1 MGRRRKKEIILE
13 GIEALRAGAKGV
25 SIGKTN
31 DGKTVLIK
39 GAVPG
44 DVVNV
49 SVYKK
54 KSSYLEGRVLEIVKP
69 SPDRVQP
76 LCEHFGVCGGCS
88 WQDLNYVAQLK
99 WKQNEVEN
107 NLLRIGGFEKLDIQP
122 ILGSAKE
129 YFYRNK
135 LEFSFSNARWLTAQE
150 IQSEEVFE
158 RNALGF
164 HIPGQWSKVLDIHQC
179 HLQPK
184 PSNSIRLEARKYALE
199 NGYEFFD
206 LKNREGFLRTMMIR
220 NNRKGEF
227 MVLVQFFKEDK
238 PRREAFLEHLKNK
251 FTEIVSLLYAI
262 NSKGNDSL
270 YDLEIQLYA
279 GQDFLMEEMEDLQFK
294 IGPKSFYQ
302 TNPEQAYELYKIV
315 RNFADLKGGETV
327 YDLYTGTGTI
337 AQFVAKK
344 AGKVV
349 GVEAVQEAIDAAKAN
364 AEANGI
370 VNCSFYCG
378 DMKEIFDDAFIS
390 ENGNPDIII
399 TDPPRDGM
407 HKSVVETILRIA
419 PEKVVY
425 VSCNSATQARD
436 LALMKSHYKITKVR
450 PVDMFP
456 QTAHVE
462 NVVLLERI
470 SDNSMD

>member
-1 MGRRRKKEIILE
+1 MARKKKKELQIE

-25 SIGKTN
+25 SIGKTE

-54 KSSYLEGRVLEIVKP
+54 KSSYLEAKVTEIVKP
-69 SPDRVQP
+69 SADRVQP
-76 LCEHFGVCGGCS
+76 VCEHFGVCGGCS
-88 WQDLNYVAQLK
+88 WQDLSYQAQLK

-107 NLLRIGGFEKLDIQP
+107 NLKRIGGFDDLEIMP
-122 ILGSAKE
+122 IIGSAKT

-135 LEFSFSNARWLTAQE
+135 LEYSFSDSRWLTLEE
-150 IQSEEVFE
+150 IQSDEVFE

-164 HIPGQWSKVLDIHQC
+164 HIPGQWSRVLDIRKC
-179 HLQPK
+179 HLQPE
-184 PSNSIRLEARKYALE
+184 PSNLIRLEAKRFAIE
-199 NGYEFFD
+199 NQLEFFD
-206 LKNREGFLRTMMIR
+206 LKNQQGFLRTMMIR
-220 NNRKGEF
+220 NNQKGEF

-238 PRREAFLEHLKNK
+238 PKREVFLENLKNK
-251 FTEIVSLLYAI
+251 FPEIVSLLFAI
-262 NSKGNDSL
+262 NPKGNDSV
-270 YDLEIQLYA
+270 YDLNIEIYSGTDYLV
-279 GQDFLMEEMEDLQFK
+279 EEMEDLKFR

-302 TNPEQAYELYKIV
+302 TNPEQAYELYKV
-315 RNFADLKGGETV
+315 ARDFAGLSGDELV

-337 AQFVAKK
+337 AQFVSKNSKK
-344 AGKVV
+344 VI
-349 GVEAVQEAIDAAKAN
+349 GVEAVSEAIESAKRNAAQ
-364 AEANGI
+364 NGI
-370 VNCSFYCG
+370 GNCSFYCG
-378 DMKEIFDDAFIS
+378 DMKEIFDDGFIS
-390 ENGNPDIII
+390 KNGHPDLII

-407 HKSVVETILRIA
+407 HKNVVETILRIS
-419 PEKVVY
+419 PEKIVY

-436 LALMKSHYKITKVR
+436 LALMKENYKITKVQ

-462 NVVLLERI
+462 NVVLLEKI
-470 SDNSMD
+470 

>member
-1 MGRRRKKEIILE
+1 MARKKKKEIQIQ

-25 SIGKTN
+25 SIGKTE

-54 KSSYLEGRVLEIVKP
+54 KSSYLEAKVTEIVK
-69 SPDRVQP
+69 SSDDRVQP
-76 LCEHFGVCGGCS
+76 VCEHFGVCGGCS
-88 WQDLNYVAQLK
+88 WQDLSYQAQLK

-107 NLLRIGGFEKLDIQP
+107 NLKRIGGFDDLEIMPIIGSEKT
-122 ILGSAKE
+122 

-135 LEFSFSNARWLTAQE
+135 LEYSFSNSRWLTLEE
-150 IQSEEVFE
+150 IHSDEVFE

-164 HIPGQWSKVLDIHQC
+164 HMPGQWSRVLDIRKC
-179 HLQPK
+179 HLQSE
-184 PSNSIRLEARKYALE
+184 PSNLIRLEAKRFAIE
-199 NGYEFFD
+199 NQLEFFD
-206 LKNREGFLRTMMIR
+206 LKNQQGFLRTMMIR
-220 NNRKGEF
+220 NNQNGEF

-238 PRREAFLEHLKNK
+238 PKREAFLENLKNK
-251 FTEIVSLLYAI
+251 FPEIVSLLYAI
-262 NSKGNDSL
+262 NPKGNDSV
-270 YDLEIQLYA
+270 YDLDIEIYSGTDYLI
-279 GQDFLMEEMEDLQFK
+279 EEMEDLKFR

-302 TNPEQAYELYKIV
+302 TNPEQAYELYKV
-315 RNFADLKGGETV
+315 ARDFAGLTGDELV

-337 AQFVAKK
+337 AQFVAKNSK
-344 AGKVV
+344 KVI
-349 GVEAVQEAIDAAKAN
+349 GVEAVSEAIESAKRNAA
-364 AEANGI
+364 ENGI
-370 VNCSFYCG
+370 ENCSFYCG
-378 DMKEIFDDAFIS
+378 DMKEIFDDEFIS
-390 ENGNPDIII
+390 KNGLPDLII

-407 HKSVVETILRIA
+407 HKNVVETILRIS
-419 PEKVVY
+419 PEKIVY

-436 LALMKSHYKITKVR
+436 LALMKENYKITKVQ

-462 NVVLLERI
+462 NVVLLEKI
-470 SDNSMD
+470 

>member
-13 GIEALRAGAKGV
+13 GIEVLRAGAKGV

-107 NLLRIGGFEKLDIQP
+107 NLLRIGGFEMLDIQP

-251 FTEIVSLLYAI
+251 FPEIVSLLYAI